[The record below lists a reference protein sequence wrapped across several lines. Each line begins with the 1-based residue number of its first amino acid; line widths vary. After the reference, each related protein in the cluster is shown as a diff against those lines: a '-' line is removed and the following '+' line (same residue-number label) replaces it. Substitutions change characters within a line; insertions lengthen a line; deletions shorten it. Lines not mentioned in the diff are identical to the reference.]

1 MAIPYSV
8 NYILDTIG
16 QVAAEVPCEVEECRE
31 FVSVS
36 KARAS
41 SVMNFS
47 RRFPYFSNAEWFYH
61 VYRFRVRS
69 ELIEAQANVSPDD
82 LRDYQKLYIVDEL
95 LLEQLLLMWLD
106 TLDSLGRPADCSI
119 PI

>member
-1 MAIPYSV
+1 MTIPFGV
-8 NYILDTIG
+8 RQMLDTIG

-36 KARAS
+36 KTRSS
-41 SVMNFS
+41 SVMNFK
-47 RRFPYFSNAEWFYH
+47 RRFPYFADSEWLYH

-69 ELIEAQANVSPDD
+69 ELIDAQTNVSPDD
-82 LRDYQKLYIVDEL
+82 LRDYQKLYIIDETI
-95 LLEQLLLMWLD
+95 LEQVLLMWLK
-106 TLDSLGRPADCSI
+106 TLDALGRPADCAI